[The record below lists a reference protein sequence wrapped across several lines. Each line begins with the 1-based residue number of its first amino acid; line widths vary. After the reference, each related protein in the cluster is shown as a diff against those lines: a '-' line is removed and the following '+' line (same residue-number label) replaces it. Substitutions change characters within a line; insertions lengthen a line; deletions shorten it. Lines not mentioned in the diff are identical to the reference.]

1 MNGTVPLG
9 TGDLALDI
17 NLQSFPLALVDR
29 FAGNRGLRGTV
40 SGTGRATGPL
50 NDPAVTFDLRGEGIT
65 ANVLASNEVPPFALT
80 AAGRYHALALELSAA
95 RATAPGGLDLQ
106 GSGRIPFAGPGLDA
120 SFTGSLPL
128 ALANP
133 LLATRSA
140 QAAGEIRVTATARGS
155 LAAPQLAGTVALSGG
170 SVFDPETNIRLQ
182 NISLDARLDG
192 NAAVLQSFRAEAAS
206 GGTITAQGRV
216 GFASGFPADL
226 TARMQDLRYTDGTFV
241 STRLTGDLTMQG
253 PLVGGGGMLSGRIDI
268 GRTEISVAEG
278 LGANAQAALEQV
290 AHVDTPPA
298 VQLTLDRAKV
308 GEPRSARE
316 STRPGIGLDIRISA
330 PNQIF
335 VRGRGLDVE
344 IGGQM
349 TVQGMT
355 NDIQPVGQF
364 NMRRGRILILG
375 QRIEFD
381 EGSLQLVGNLDP
393 LIHFVAET
401 SSRDVTAIVTVDGRV
416 SALEITFSSEPP
428 LPQDEVLS
436 RVLFNRATAEL
447 SAFQLAQLAAAAAD
461 LAGGGG
467 GQGFIGQ
474 LRGATGF
481 DDLDIITQEDGST
494 AVRAGM
500 YLEDNLYLD
509 VQSDTRGVS
518 RAQVNLEVNRSVTAR
533 ASVGSDGNTTFGLFY
548 ERDY

>member
-1 MNGTVPLG
+1 
-9 TGDLALDI
+9 
-17 NLQSFPLALVDR
+17 
-29 FAGNRGLRGTV
+29 
-40 SGTGRATGPL
+40 
-50 NDPAVTFDLRGEGIT
+50 
-65 ANVLASNEVPPFALT
+65 
-80 AAGRYHALALELSAA
+80 
-95 RATAPGGLDLQ
+95 
-106 GSGRIPFAGPGLDA
+106 
-120 SFTGSLPL
+120 
-128 ALANP
+128 
-133 LLATRSA
+133 
-140 QAAGEIRVTATARGS
+140 
-155 LAAPQLAGTVALSGG
+155 
-170 SVFDPETNIRLQ
+170 
-182 NISLDARLDG
+182 
-192 NAAVLQSFRAEAAS
+192 
-206 GGTITAQGRV
+206 
-216 GFASGFPADL
+216 
-226 TARMQDLRYTDGTFV
+226 
-241 STRLTGDLTMQG
+241 
-253 PLVGGGGMLSGRIDI
+253 MLSGRIDI

-298 VQLTLDRAKV
+298 VQVTLDRAKV
-308 GEPRSARE
+308 GEPRSSRE

-401 SSRDVTAIVTVDGRV
+401 SSGDVTAIVTVDGRV
-416 SALEITFSSEPP
+416 SQLEITFSSEPP

-481 DDLDIITQEDGST
+481 DDLDIITQDDGST